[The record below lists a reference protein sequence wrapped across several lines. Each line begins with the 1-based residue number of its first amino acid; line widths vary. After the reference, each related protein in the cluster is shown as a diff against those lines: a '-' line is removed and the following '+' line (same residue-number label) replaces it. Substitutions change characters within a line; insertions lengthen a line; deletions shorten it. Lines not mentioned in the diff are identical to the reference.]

1 MNVKKYEAE
10 NIQEAMVKIKLD
22 LGPDAII
29 LYIREI
35 RKHRSFRLAKSKRI
49 EVIAGI
55 EEHPQ
60 NTMNAA
66 KLEMIQYE
74 LREIKDFMKEIT
86 QQQDGVT
93 LRTAVLPGNLRT
105 VYQKLLECEVEEGI
119 IEGILKSLKERL
131 TEKELSDSRAVEDAL
146 VKLIGQR
153 IEVSGPL
160 GVGNPKVVA
169 FVGPTGVGKTTTMA
183 KLAANFTLLE
193 KKKVAMITID
203 TYRIAAVE
211 QLKTYAEIMGI
222 PIEVVFT
229 TKELAPA
236 LHKHKEKD
244 LILIDTAGRNPLN
257 DAQMDELRKFIGQDG
272 NIDVHLV
279 LSITTKPKE
288 IIETFNR
295 FEVAKVHHIIFTKM
309 DEAATFGNLLSA
321 VAWAKRPVA
330 YVTTGQNVPEDI
342 ELADP
347 MKLAKLIL
355 NQGANPFVK
364 NPEIMK
370 K

>member
-1 MNVKKYEAE
+1 
-10 NIQEAMVKIKLD
+10 
-22 LGPDAII
+22 
-29 LYIREI
+29 
-35 RKHRSFRLAKSKRI
+35 
-49 EVIAGI
+49 
-55 EEHPQ
+55 
-60 NTMNAA
+60 MNAA

-86 QQQDGVT
+86 QAQDGIT
-93 LRTAVLPGNLRT
+93 LRTTVLPANLRA
-105 VYQKLLECEVEEGI
+105 VYQKLISCEIEEAIVEGI
-119 IEGILKSLKERL
+119 MRSLRERL
-131 TEKELSDSRAVEDAL
+131 TEKELNDNHL
-146 VKLIGQR
+146 VDETLAKLIAQR
-153 IEVSGPL
+153 IEVSGAL
-160 GVGNPKVVA
+160 AVGNHKIVA

-183 KLAANFTLLE
+183 KLAANYTLLE
-193 KKKVAMITID
+193 KKKVAMITVD

-229 TKELAPA
+229 TKELVPA
-236 LHKHKEKD
+236 LHKHREKD
-244 LILIDTAGRNPLN
+244 LILVDTAGRNPLN
-257 DAQMDELRKFIGQDG
+257 EGHMDELRKFLDQDS

-295 FEVAKVHHIIFTKM
+295 FEVAKVHHIIFTKL
-309 DEAATFGNLLSA
+309 DEAASFGNLLSA

-330 YVTTGQNVPEDI
+330 YITTGQNVPEDI
-342 ELADP
+342 ELADST
-347 MKLAKLIL
+347 KLAKLIL

-364 NPEIMK
+364 NPEILK